1 MAQRGEEEEKKAF
14 IWHYLVSQDSQGND
28 LLDEMIDDRSVHT
41 GIYWSYL
48 GCDDH
53 AVQRDGGTEC
63 HSLTTSVA
71 EPIQG
76 NEFCR
81 DFSPICD

>member
-14 IWHYLVSQDSQGND
+14 IWHYLVSQNSQGND

-53 AVQRDGGTEC
+53 AVQRDRGTEC

-76 NEFCR
+76 NESCR
-81 DFSPICD
+81 DFSPVCD